1 MYPLSRKS
9 TIICTYVKCLIETA
23 WRYLSEKMNSTSI
36 HKMIFDS
43 ITHYITWKLVWC
55 NSHENNLTGAPME
68 WHFLILMMLFNR
80 WMFYKMY
87 IPITWYIICTYYIY
101 APKKLKSKYLI
112 RKLQIFIH
120 TLNSIKLVWRKHQ
133 SWFSYNFQL
142 SPHFCYHLILNDI
155 FMT

>member
-1 MYPLSRKS
+1 MKIYFSKCSKILFQLLAFTLIANIHKSLSDLIQLRYIILYKLFMYPLSRKS

-23 WRYLSEKMNSTSI
+23 WRYLSEKINSTSI

-87 IPITWYIICTYYIY
+87 TPIT
-101 APKKLKSKYLI
+101 
-112 RKLQIFIH
+112 
-120 TLNSIKLVWRKHQ
+120 
-133 SWFSYNFQL
+133 
-142 SPHFCYHLILNDI
+142 
-155 FMT
+155 

>member
-1 MYPLSRKS
+1 MKIYFSKCSKILFQLLTFILIVNIHKSLSDLIQLHNILYKLFMYPLSRKS

-55 NSHENNLTGAPME
+55 NSHENNQTGAPME

-87 IPITWYIICTYYIY
+87 IPIT
-101 APKKLKSKYLI
+101 
-112 RKLQIFIH
+112 
-120 TLNSIKLVWRKHQ
+120 
-133 SWFSYNFQL
+133 
-142 SPHFCYHLILNDI
+142 
-155 FMT
+155 

>member
-1 MYPLSRKS
+1 MKIYFPKCSKILFQLLAFILIVNIHKSLSDLIQLHNS
-9 TIICTYVKCLIETA
+9 IQIVHVPSLQEVHHYLHLCKCLIETA

-87 IPITWYIICTYYIY
+87 IPIT
-101 APKKLKSKYLI
+101 
-112 RKLQIFIH
+112 
-120 TLNSIKLVWRKHQ
+120 
-133 SWFSYNFQL
+133 
-142 SPHFCYHLILNDI
+142 
-155 FMT
+155 